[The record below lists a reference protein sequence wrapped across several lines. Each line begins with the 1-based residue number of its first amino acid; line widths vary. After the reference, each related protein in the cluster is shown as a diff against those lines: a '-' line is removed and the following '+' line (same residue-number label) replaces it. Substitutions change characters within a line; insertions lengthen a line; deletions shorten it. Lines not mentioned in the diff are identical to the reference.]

1 MWAFCQTLLNS
12 RGQSASHQGKRPCLT
27 RGPCQTPGME
37 PPDCLLPRYQ
47 LQPDG
52 SLVISPVAVE
62 DGGFY
67 ACVAF
72 NGQDRDQRWVQL
84 RVLGKGA
91 VLSGRVSG
99 ASGL

>member
-52 SLVISPVAVE
+52 SLVISPLRAE
-62 DGGFY
+62 DAGTYSCGGTRP
-67 ACVAF
+67 
-72 NGQDRDQRWVQL
+72 GRDSQKIWLQI
-84 RVLGKGA
+84 
-91 VLSGRVSG
+91 
-99 ASGL
+99 SGLCPPHPPPQ